1 MTLLINETMPA
12 QSSAAVE
19 YIKLVHKSESD
30 LICFGFL
37 NSETKQ
43 FQQAFRSLEDAI
55 QPQFLEKLHSSNQIN
70 SVYMSLNS
78 FKSPQRTKT
87 NVAAIRSVGLDLD
100 KDGRANL
107 NRLFESKL
115 VVEPTIV
122 FETSPDKF
130 QAVWPVEDISVD
142 EAEKMSKALAAEFG
156 GDPAATDAARVMRL
170 PGFKNCKYSEKP
182 EVKVVHLS
190 DRAARLTAVDF
201 KSILESTATKTK
213 SEIAT
218 TASISAP
225 LDVNARV
232 PYGEHD
238 RTLTRYAGVLRAKGL
253 NAEEMEP
260 VLVRYVEEKFDGYG
274 SDYCQM
280 VNKVCRSIGK
290 KPAGD
295 PTPTVLVGGKLPGQ
309 AVGSASSAPEVFEW
323 PEVEPLDD
331 QLRPVAPFKPEFLP
345 DSIRPWVVDVSERM
359 SVPLDFTGI
368 CALTTIAGV
377 IGRRVFVCP
386 KAKDKEWKESIALSG
401 AVVAESGKTKTP
413 TWKTFT
419 NIAVEKEADWQ
430 EDHKKKAAK
439 YAEDAKAWEALDKKN
454 KETEKKTGVVQN
466 TPPAPEEPIP
476 SRRLLLNDATPEK
489 MHDVMKSNPC
499 GLFYLRDELS
509 SWVAEFDKE
518 GREVQRGMF
527 LAAMNGND
535 PYTVDRIGR
544 EGGSATMCVS
554 VFGGFQPDMFR
565 DFLNNATNVSDGTI
579 PRFPLLVWPDEP
591 DLPIIDRQA
600 NDSAKQQ
607 FRRVIRELAEM
618 TERQV
623 LINFSPEA
631 QPVFD
636 SWLVNL
642 NRKIQTEENSGK
654 RSHLSK
660 YKGALP
666 KIAALLQI
674 VDLVSNG
681 LVETRQRQPSG
692 MVLQGWHVID
702 LAHINKAI
710 DLLAYLETHMHRIY
724 GCIQTPIQKAESAIA
739 KRLRNGDLNS
749 GFTIRAIQRK
759 HWRDLSRPEYI
770 DLALETLV
778 EKGWLRDLPKSE
790 GRGRPTTAWEI
801 NPNLKKED

>member
-1 MTLLINETMPA
+1 MTLIVETENTAQSVQQYSVPIEFIERHYRHGDLLCFAFQSAETSKWIQVFRTFEEAIKPETMASMQKANDAGHNIYVAMNVYKGPRR
-12 QSSAAVE
+12 
-19 YIKLVHKSESD
+19 
-30 LICFGFL
+30 
-37 NSETKQ
+37 T
-43 FQQAFRSLEDAI
+43 EDNI
-55 QPQFLEKLHSSNQIN
+55 
-70 SVYMSLNS
+70 
-78 FKSPQRTKT
+78 
-87 NVAAIRSVGLDLD
+87 AAIRNLWAELDAN
-100 KDGRANL
+100 GRENL
-107 NRLFESKL
+107 NKIFDSKL
-115 VVEPTIV
+115 VLEPTTV
-122 FETSPDKF
+122 NESSPNKF
-130 QAVWPVEDISVD
+130 HAIWAVDGVPVEQ
-142 EAEKMSKALAAEFG
+142 AKALLKLICAEFN
-156 GDPAATDAARVMRL
+156 GDSNAIDAARVLRL
-170 PGFKNCKYSEKP
+170 PGFKNHKYPEKP
-182 EVKVVHLS
+182 EVEVVHMAS
-190 DRAARLTAVDF
+190 RTARLTAIDF
-201 KSILESTATKTK
+201 QLVSKQSSTVSKSTQPTGDSGPIPEGFRDTWLASQAGKYRADGDEYDAIYAKLQIDNGK
-213 SEIAT
+213 CLPPKGDADLKRIAR
-218 TASISAP
+218 SYS
-225 LDVNARV
+225 N
-232 PYGEHD
+232 YQ
-238 RTLTRYAGVLRAKGL
+238 KGT
-253 NAEEMEP
+253 P
-260 VLVRYVEEKFDGYG
+260 ITVT
-274 SDYCQM
+274 
-280 VNKVCRSIGK
+280 IG
-290 KPAGD
+290 GRM
-295 PTPTVLVGGKLPGQ
+295 PGQ
-309 AVGSASSAPEVFEW
+309 GAAHSFAAPEVFEW
-323 PEVEPLDD
+323 SEVEPLDD

-368 CALTTIAGV
+368 CALITIAGV
-377 IGRRVFVCP
+377 IGRRGFVCP
-386 KAKDKEWKESIALSG
+386 KAKDKEWRESVALSG

-419 NIAVEKEADWQ
+419 NIVVEKEADWQ

-439 YAEDAKAWEALDKKN
+439 YAEDSRAWEALDKKN
-454 KETEKKTGVVQN
+454 KEAEKKTGVVQN
-466 TPPAPEEPIP
+466 TPPAPEEPTP

-544 EGGSATMCVS
+544 DGGAAIMCVS

-565 DFLNNATNVSDGTI
+565 DFLNNTNNVSDGTI
-579 PRFPLLVWPDEP
+579 PRFPLLVWPDES
-591 DLPIIDRQA
+591 DLPIVDRPA

-618 TERQV
+618 NEKQI
-623 LINFSPEA
+623 LIHFSPEA

-636 SWLVNL
+636 NWLVSL
-642 NRKIQTEENSGK
+642 SRKIQTEENSGK

-681 LVETRQRQPSG
+681 PLAGT
-692 MVLQGWHVID
+692 HVID
-702 LAHINKAI
+702 LAHLNKAI
-710 DLLAYLETHMHRIY
+710 DLLTYLETHMHRIY

-739 KRLRNGDLNS
+739 KRLRNGDLDS

-801 NPNLKKED
+801 NPALIRG

>member
-1 MTLLINETMPA
+1 MRFCGERMPSRGSDWVQMVQKCAKSVCRYPAGYAGPTVLIA
-12 QSSAAVE
+12 
-19 YIKLVHKSESD
+19 
-30 LICFGFL
+30 G
-37 NSETKQ
+37 
-43 FQQAFRSLEDAI
+43 
-55 QPQFLEKLHSSNQIN
+55 
-70 SVYMSLNS
+70 
-78 FKSPQRTKT
+78 
-87 NVAAIRSVGLDLD
+87 
-100 KDGRANL
+100 
-107 NRLFESKL
+107 
-115 VVEPTIV
+115 
-122 FETSPDKF
+122 
-130 QAVWPVEDISVD
+130 
-142 EAEKMSKALAAEFG
+142 
-156 GDPAATDAARVMRL
+156 RL
-170 PGFKNCKYSEKP
+170 PGQG
-182 EVKVVHLS
+182 
-190 DRAARLTAVDF
+190 AAP
-201 KSILESTATKTK
+201 SST
-213 SEIAT
+213 
-218 TASISAP
+218 
-225 LDVNARV
+225 V
-232 PYGEHD
+232 
-238 RTLTRYAGVLRAKGL
+238 
-253 NAEEMEP
+253 
-260 VLVRYVEEKFDGYG
+260 
-274 SDYCQM
+274 
-280 VNKVCRSIGK
+280 
-290 KPAGD
+290 
-295 PTPTVLVGGKLPGQ
+295 
-309 AVGSASSAPEVFEW
+309 PEVFEW
-323 PEVEPLDD
+323 SEVEPLDD
-331 QLRPVAPFKPEFLP
+331 QLRPVAQFKPEFLP
-345 DSIRPWVVDVSERM
+345 DAIRPWVTDVSERM

-386 KAKDKEWKESIALSG
+386 KAKDKEWRESVALSG

-419 NIAVEKEADWQ
+419 NIVVEKEADWQ

-439 YAEDAKAWEALDKKN
+439 YAEDSKAWEALDKKN
-454 KETEKKTGVVQN
+454 KEAERKTGVVQN
-466 TPPAPEEPIP
+466 TPPAPEEPTP

-544 EGGSATMCVS
+544 DGGAAIMCVS

-579 PRFPLLVWPDEP
+579 PRFPFLVWPDES
-591 DLPIIDRQA
+591 DLPIIDRTA

-618 TERQV
+618 NEKQI
-623 LINFSPEA
+623 LIHFSPEA
-631 QPVFD
+631 QSVFD
-636 SWLVNL
+636 SWLVSL
-642 NRKIQTEENSGK
+642 NQKIHTEENSGK

-681 LVETRQRQPSG
+681 PLAGT
-692 MVLQGWHVID
+692 HVID
-702 LAHINKAI
+702 QAHINKAI

-749 GFTIRAIQRK
+749 CFTIRAIQRK

-778 EKGWLRDLPKSE
+778 EKGWLRDLPKAE

-801 NPNLKKED
+801 NPALERRTNGGNDQK

>member
-1 MTLLINETMPA
+1 VIITETTPA

-43 FQQAFRSLEDAI
+43 FQQAFRSLEDAV
-55 QPQFLEKLHSSNQIN
+55 QPQFLEKLQNANQVN

-78 FKSPQRTKT
+78 FKSPQRTKA
-87 NVAAIRSVGLDLD
+87 NVASIRSVGLDLD

-122 FETSPDKF
+122 FETSPGKF
-130 QAVWPVEDISVD
+130 QAVWTVEDMSVD
-142 EAEKMSKALAAEFG
+142 QAERISKALAAEFG

-182 EVKVVHLS
+182 EVEIVHLA
-190 DRAARLTAVDF
+190 DRKARLTAIDF
-201 KSILESTATKTK
+201 KLLLDKSAVTPAKSETITSILKGKNPIPWGYHDDVITAYCGKLRQDGLELPEIESAA
-213 SEIAT
+213 I
-218 TASISAP
+218 
-225 LDVNARV
+225 RFC
-232 PYGEHD
+232 
-238 RTLTRYAGVLRAKGL
+238 
-253 NAEEMEP
+253 EERIP
-260 VLVRYVEEKFDGYG
+260 SRG
-274 SDYCQM
+274 SDWIQM
-280 VNKVCRSIGK
+280 VQKCAKSVCRY
-290 KPAGD
+290 PAGD
-295 PTPTVLVGGKLPGQ
+295 PTPTVLIGGRLPGQ
-309 AVGSASSAPEVFEW
+309 GVISASSAPEVFEW
-323 PEVEPLDD
+323 SEVEPLDD
-331 QLRPVAPFKPEFLP
+331 QLQPVAPFKPEFLP
-345 DSIRPWVVDVSERM
+345 DAIRPWVVDVSERM

-386 KAKDKEWKESIALSG
+386 KAKDKEWKESVALSG

-430 EDHKKKAAK
+430 EDHKKKTAK
-439 YAEDAKAWEALDKKN
+439 YAEDSKAWEALDKRN
-454 KETEKKTGVVQN
+454 KETEKKTGVAQN
-466 TPPAPEEPIP
+466 TQPAPEEPTP

-565 DFLNNATNVSDGTI
+565 DFLNNSTNVSDGTI
-579 PRFPLLVWPDEP
+579 PRFPLLVWPDES
-591 DLPIIDRQA
+591 DLPIIDRTA

-618 TERQV
+618 NEKQI
-623 LINFSPEA
+623 LIHFSPEA

-636 SWLVNL
+636 SWLVSL
-642 NRKIQTEENSGK
+642 NQKIHAEENSGK

-681 LVETRQRQPSG
+681 PLAGT
-692 MVLQGWHVID
+692 HVID

-724 GCIQTPIQKAESAIA
+724 GCIQNPIQKAESAIA
-739 KRLRNGDLNS
+739 EHLKQGDLNS
-749 GFTIRAIQRK
+749 GFTIRTIQRK
-759 HWRDLSRPEYI
+759 CWRNLSKSEYI

-778 EKGWLRDLPKSE
+778 EKGWLRPFATPT
-790 GRGRPTTAWEI
+790 GPQGGRPTTMWEI
-801 NPNLKKED
+801 NPALIGGKV